1 MEALIP
7 RLARSESGSFG
18 LFGPEH
24 LGKRGLAEL
33 FIREALGLSA
43 HEPLDAHPD
52 IAILDGAQEG
62 KVQVIRA
69 LLERVH
75 QTSARGG
82 KRLFLIDHADAL
94 NTASCNALLKDIE
107 EPRSG
112 VLFLLVASREASLP
126 ATVRSRLVPLRLDL
140 ASKEEMREL
149 AKERGFP
156 AVWADE
162 ALRRPGLMI
171 RRSLD
176 QAWWEALQ
184 QQVHALDAALRH
196 AQPGALIAALD
207 AWQKSLDKREDAA
220 QQWRILLLC
229 LMDRYTASPW
239 SRTGV
244 AYVETW
250 RLLEGAIPARIGME
264 VTLARLVSGEYHTEN
279 S

>member
-1 MEALIP
+1 MEGLIA
-7 RLARSESGSFG
+7 RLATSESGSFG
-18 LFGPEH
+18 IFGPEH
-24 LGKRGLAEL
+24 LGKRGLGEL
-33 FIREALGLSA
+33 FVRQALGVPSDERL
-43 HEPLDAHPD
+43 EAHPD
-52 IAILDGAQEG
+52 VAILDGAQEG

-82 KRLFLIDHADAL
+82 KRVFLLDHADAL

-107 EPRSG
+107 EPHRG
-112 VLFLLVASREASLP
+112 VIFVFIASREASLP

-140 ASKEEMREL
+140 SSREEMRAL

-171 RRSLD
+171 RRSMD
-176 QAWWEALQ
+176 QAWWEGLVGHAQ
-184 QQVHALDAALRH
+184 ALDEALRK
-196 AQPGALIAALD
+196 ARPGALIAALD
-207 AWQKSLDKREDAA
+207 AWQKTLDKREDAA

-239 SRTGV
+239 PRTGV

-264 VTLARLVSGEYHTEN
+264 MTLARSVTGHSVQE
-279 S
+279 